1 MFAVVV
7 KCLLLCFFVNT
18 AHASLNENCVISV
31 LNRTIYVAADGNWSL
46 PNVPANQGGVRAR
59 ATCTDE
65 LGVTTSGQSAYF
77 TVLENG
83 ITRVGEIVFEDLDPI
98 PTVIDF
104 SSSDTILL
112 NAIGATVQLTVTAS
126 YADGSNANVTSGDL
140 GI

>member
-1 MFAVVV
+1 
-7 KCLLLCFFVNT
+7 
-18 AHASLNENCVISV
+18 
-31 LNRTIYVAADGNWSL
+31 
-46 PNVPANQGGVRAR
+46 
-59 ATCTDE
+59 
-65 LGVTTSGQSAYF
+65 
-77 TVLENG
+77 
-83 ITRVGEIVFEDLDPI
+83 VGEIVFEDLDPI